1 MSRPEL
7 LVARIHELD
16 EQIGQARRELVA
28 QRRAAIAE
36 LFELVGAV
44 EAARLLGITPAAVY
58 KNVYAARN

>member
-1 MSRPEL
+1 MSRPEA

-58 KNVYAARN
+58 KSVYAARN